1 MMGDK
6 GTWLYAMTKMEFPSM
21 TTIRRD
27 KAFSQYPFPIFI
39 FCMIP
44 KCN

>member
-21 TTIRRD
+21 TTMIFD
-27 KAFSQYPFPIFI
+27 ETKHSHNTLFPCSSFA
-39 FCMIP
+39 
-44 KCN
+44 